1 MQITGIGYDLP
12 QDEKMLQRF
21 TGKDSLLRIA
31 ELQELDIFGQDVP
44 DYVAEHELYLGGEG
58 MICTTNGYCDFLR
71 MLLNNGELNGY
82 RFLNESSI
90 ADLTAPHT
98 QLESP
103 YGHNGYNLW
112 ISGDSTLLKGHG
124 DIGL

>member
-1 MQITGIGYDLP
+1 
-12 QDEKMLQRF
+12 
-21 TGKDSLLRIA
+21 
-31 ELQELDIFGQDVP
+31 
-44 DYVAEHELYLGGEG
+44 
-58 MICTTNGYCDFLR
+58 

-103 YGHNGYNLW
+103 TDIMVIIYGY
-112 ISGDSTLLKGHG
+112 GDSTLLSHG
-124 DIGL
+124 DTGLWMGGGTKAPFLIDTKRQFVGI